1 MNILIVGCGLVGES
15 LAEEFDKLGY
25 DVSVVEKNEEAFERL
40 PSNFSGFTTTGV
52 AIDQEVLKRA
62 GIGTCDALYAVTDDD
77 DMNIMVSQLARQVFN
92 VPKIYAGIDNI
103 GKGEVF
109 EQLGINVICPVK
121 LTVNAARAAIE
132 EEDGTGKELNFGSH
146 TVHFSTFDLPEDFVG
161 LRPDEI
167 QLEGSEIL
175 FGILRESMLILYRG
189 QQTPLE
195 EGDKLIF
202 ANKS

>member
-1 MNILIVGCGLVGES
+1 MNILIIGCGLVGGA
-15 LAEEFDKLGY
+15 LAEEFDKLGH
-25 DVSVVEKNEEAFERL
+25 DVSVVEKTAEAFDKL
-40 PSNFSGFTTTGV
+40 SAGFSGFTTTGV

-62 GIGTCDALYAVTDDD
+62 GISTCDALYAVTEDD
-77 DMNIMVSQLARQVFN
+77 DMNIMVSELAKQVFN
-92 VPKIYAGIDNI
+92 VPKIYARVNNI

-109 EQLGINVICPVK
+109 ESLGVNVICPVK

-146 TVHFSTFDLPEDFVG
+146 TVHFSTLDLPEELVG
-161 LRPDEI
+161 VKPDEI
-167 QLEGSEIL
+167 QLEGSEVL

-189 QQTPLE
+189 QQLPLE
-195 EGDKLIF
+195 SGDKLIF